1 MTIAPR
7 PSRRRFLSAVAA
19 LTASAALVACGS
31 GDTGDGDRRTRVVQ
45 HAMGESSV
53 PVEPK
58 RIVVIDS
65 PQLDALVSL
74 GITPVGATVSAANEG
89 FPAYLRDKLGGT
101 TSVGST
107 TSPEIEAIA
116 KLRPDLIIGSK
127 VRHEKIYPQLAAI
140 APTVFS
146 VDSGTNWK
154 EQATI
159 TAAAV
164 NRTERMNTELAELDA
179 RAATVG
185 RQVGAPGTT
194 LSIVRFRAN
203 GFRLYGPGTFSGSII
218 TAMGFTIAP
227 KQWNQYSMVELS
239 AENFGEIDGDT
250 VFYTRGAGADST
262 ATTVT
267 SRWGALPAVGAGRAF
282 AVEDETWMVG
292 IGVIGAGRIIDDVQR
307 SVGPRG

>member
-7 PSRRRFLSAVAA
+7 TNRRRFLSATLAMAA
-19 LTASAALVACGS
+19 AASLVACGS
-31 GDTGDGDRRTRVVQ
+31 SSDDAAVAETRTVA
-45 HAMGESSV
+45 HAMGETKV
-53 PVEPK
+53 PSTPQ

-74 GITPVGATVSAANEG
+74 GLKPVGATESAANDG
-89 FPAYLRDKLGGT
+89 FPGYLRDKLDGT
-101 TSVGST
+101 TSVGAT
-107 TSPEIEAIA
+107 TAPNVEAIA

-127 VRHEKIYPQLAAI
+127 VRHEKIYAQLTAI

-154 EQATI
+154 EQANI

-164 NRTERMNTELAELDA
+164 NRTDQMNTALAALDT
-179 RAATVG
+179 RAAEVG
-185 RQVGAPGTT
+185 KQVGAPGTT

-203 GFRLYGPGTFSGSII
+203 GFRLYGPDTFSGSVI
-218 TAMGFTIAP
+218 TAMGFTVPP
-227 KQWNQYSMVELS
+227 KAWNEYSMVELS
-239 AENFGEIDGDT
+239 PEMFGEINGDT
-250 VFYTRGAGADST
+250 VFYTQGAGAGPT

-267 SRWGALPAVGAGRAF
+267 ARWGALPAVGANRAH

-307 SVGPRG
+307 LAKPAA